1 MFFDVGLI
9 LLIPVMIFAF
19 WAQHRVKSTYNKYV
33 SVPSQRGVTGFQAA
47 RRVLDAA
54 GLSTVT
60 IGVTP
65 GVLSDHYDPRKR
77 ALLLSEANYHGS
89 SVAALGVA
97 CHEAGHALQHARGY
111 VPLQIRQ
118 AIWPVTAFGS
128 NLAMPLFFI
137 GLIFSFPQLMDVG
150 IVLFAVAAF
159 FALITLPVE
168 FDASSRAIALLTQHG
183 IVSRG
188 TEEGQVRTVLNAAAL
203 TYVAAALMAVAQ
215 LVRLLMLR
223 NSRD

>member
-1 MFFDVGLI
+1 M
-9 LLIPVMIFAF
+9 
-19 WAQHRVKSTYNKYV
+19 
-33 SVPSQRGVTGFQAA
+33 
-47 RRVLDAA
+47 
-54 GLSTVT
+54 
-60 IGVTP
+60 TP

-97 CHEAGHALQHARGY
+97 CHEAGHALQHANGY

-150 IVLFAVAAF
+150 IVLFAIAAF
-159 FALITLPVE
+159 FALVTLARRVRRE
-168 FDASSRAIALLTQHG
+168 RAG
-183 IVSRG
+183 D
-188 TEEGQVRTVLNAAAL
+188 QVAHHARHR
-203 TYVAAALMAVAQ
+203 VAQ
-215 LVRLLMLR
+215 GRKR
-223 NSRD
+223 ARSARC

>member
-1 MFFDVGLI
+1 MFLDIGLI
-9 LLIPVMIFAF
+9 ALIPVMIFAF
-19 WAQHRVKSTYNKYV
+19 WAQHRVKSTYQKYLNV
-33 SVPSQRGVTGFQAA
+33 QSQRGVTGLRAA
-47 RRVLDAA
+47 RQVLDAA
-54 GLSTVT
+54 GLSNVT
-60 IGVTP
+60 IGMTP
-65 GVLSDHYDPRKR
+65 GVLTDHYDPRKR

-97 CHEAGHALQHARGY
+97 CHEAGHALQHANGY
-111 VPLQIRQ
+111 APLAIRQ

-159 FALITLPVE
+159 FALVTLPVE
-168 FDASSRAIALLTQHG
+168 FDASARAIKSLTMHG
-183 IVSRG
+183 IVSPG
-188 TEEGQVRTVLNAAAL
+188 KEEGQVRTVLNAAAL

-215 LVRLLMLR
+215 LVRLIALR
-223 NSRD
+223 NSRR

>member
-1 MFFDVGLI
+1 MFLDVGL
-9 LLIPVMIFAF
+9 LLLVPVMIFAF
-19 WAQHRVKSTYNKYV
+19 WAQHRVKSTYQKYLR
-33 SVPSQRGVTGFQAA
+33 VPSQRGVSGARAA
-47 RRVLDAA
+47 RQVLDSA
-54 GLSTVT
+54 GLSGVS
-60 IGVTP
+60 IAVTP

-77 ALLLSEANYHGS
+77 ALFLSEANYNGS

-150 IVLFAVAAF
+150 IVLFAIAAF

-168 FDASSRAIALLTQHG
+168 FDASSRAIRVLTQHG
-183 IVSRG
+183 LVSRG
-188 TEEGQVRTVLNAAAL
+188 QEEGHVKTVLNAAAL
-203 TYVAAALMAVAQ
+203 TYVAGALMAVAQ
-215 LVRLLMLR
+215 LLRLILLR
-223 NSRD
+223 NSRN